1 MNDTL
6 VIIPTYNEVKNIS
19 NIINAVNS
27 ASKVDILIIDDN
39 SPDKTFEIVEKL
51 KSDLSNLFLIK
62 RERKLGLG
70 TAYIKGFKFALE
82 KGYRYIMEMDADFS
96 HDPKEIPRFIEAV
109 KENDLVIGSRYITGV
124 NVINWP
130 LKRLLISYFAG
141 RYVHYIT
148 GLPIKDPTGGFKCF
162 RKEVLETIDLDKVQS
177 TGYSFQIEMTHKAWK
192 KGFRIL
198 EIPIVFTDRYHGK
211 TKMSKKI
218 IWEAVW
224 IVWKL
229 RLGII

>member
-6 VIIPTYNEVKNIS
+6 VIIPTYNEAKNIG
-19 NIINAVNS
+19 NIITAVSNA
-27 ASKVDILIIDDN
+27 AEVDILIIDDN
-39 SPDKTFEIVEKL
+39 SPDKTFEIVENL
-51 KSDLSNLFLIK
+51 KDDLSNLFLIK
-62 RERKLGLG
+62 REKKLGLG
-70 TAYIKGFKFALE
+70 TAYIKGFKYALE
-82 KGYRYIMEMDADFS
+82 KGYQYIMEMDADFS
-96 HDPKEIPRFIEAV
+96 HDPKEIPRFIEAA
-109 KENDLVIGSRYITGV
+109 KDSDLVIGSRYITGV

-130 LKRLLISYFAG
+130 LKRLLISYFASK
-141 RYVHYIT
+141 YVHYIT

-162 RKEVLETIDLDKVQS
+162 RRKVLETIDLDKVRS

-192 KGFRIL
+192 KGFKIL
-198 EIPIVFTDRYHGK
+198 EIPIVFTDRYHGT
-211 TKMSKKI
+211 TKMSRKI